1 MNLFKYLII
10 NIHTG
15 ECITTKNIREIS
27 TFIELIYPNK
37 KICPSTVSNRLKGTE
52 KKYFEHYD
60 LLIKE
65 LIW

>member
-27 TFIELIYPNK
+27 TFIELIYPDNK
-37 KICPSTVSNRLKGTE
+37 ISHNTVSKRLKETE
-52 KKYFEHYD
+52 KRYFEHYD